1 MRFPGDPF
9 QLRISRRIGVGI
21 SSAYPVDVLSGPKN
35 YSLLFEYDTVC
46 FEKILISFDSSLL
59 WGVTVL

>member
-9 QLRISRRIGVGI
+9 QLRISRRIGVGL

-35 YSLLFEYDTVC
+35 CSLPFGYDTVC
-46 FEKILISFDSSLL
+46 FEKFLISFDSSLRF
-59 WGVTVL
+59 GV